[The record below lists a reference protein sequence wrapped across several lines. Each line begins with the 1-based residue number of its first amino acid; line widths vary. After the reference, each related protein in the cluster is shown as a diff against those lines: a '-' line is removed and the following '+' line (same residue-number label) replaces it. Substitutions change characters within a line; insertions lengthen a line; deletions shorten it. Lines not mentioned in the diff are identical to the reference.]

1 MIRKNAV
8 PFYRD
13 IRILKYLW
21 QVGFGL
27 LVIGGFVY
35 LFNNMTVGL
44 QKQGVTLGLSFM
56 KGIASFDIGE
66 QLIPFARTDSYIRAF
81 FVGIL
86 NTLFVSVVSI
96 FFATILG
103 FVIGI
108 SRLSNNWLV
117 KNLSTAYLEIFRNFS
132 LLVFL
137 MFWYLGVFLK
147 LPKIQD
153 SIIWF
158 NNIYLTNRGVAIPW
172 IQPGATYQTYLLIL
186 IGTLIF
192 SVGLSKFL
200 RLKFPHSSGFGRF
213 WAAVIFFSVIA
224 LIIYLFL
231 SPKPF
236 TFESPYITDTK
247 IKNLKGGIILSP
259 EFMALATGLI
269 LYTAAFIGEIV
280 RAGILSVSKGQFE
293 AAKALGFNN
302 WLTLRLIV
310 VPQALKVVIPPLTSQ
325 YLNIIKNSSL
335 GIAIGYSDV
344 FYISSTIINQS
355 GHAVEAI
362 TLVMITYLV
371 FSLSTSIF
379 MNWYNKKNK
388 LVER

>member
-1 MIRKNAV
+1 MIEKRTI

-21 QVGFGL
+21 QVVFGL
-27 LVIGGFVY
+27 FIIGGFIY
-35 LFNNMTVGL
+35 FFNNMLAGL
-44 QKQGVTLGLSFM
+44 QKQGVTLGISFM
-56 KGIASFDIGE
+56 NGIASFDIGE
-66 QLIPFARTDSYIRAF
+66 QLIPYARTDSYTRAF
-81 FVGIL
+81 LVGIL
-86 NTLFVSVVSI
+86 NTLFVSIVSI
-96 FFATILG
+96 IFATIFG
-103 FVIGI
+103 FILGI
-108 SRLSNNWLV
+108 SRISNNWLV
-117 KNLSTAYLEIFRNFS
+117 KNLSRAYLEVFRNFS

-147 LPKIQD
+147 LPKIQE

-158 NNIYLTNRGVAIPW
+158 DHIYLTNRGVAIPW
-172 IQPGATYQTYLLIL
+172 IIPRTTFNSFLTSLAGALIL
-186 IGTLIF
+186 A
-192 SVGLSKFL
+192 VGLSFLLKRKFNKITDFQ
-200 RLKFPHSSGFGRF
+200 RLLFVSL
-213 WAAVIFFSVIA
+213 FFLGVA
-224 LIIYLFL
+224 LIGYFV
-231 SPKPF
+231 PATKPF
-236 TFESPYITDTK
+236 VIDLPFITETK

-259 EFMALATGLI
+259 EFMALATGLV

-293 AAKALGFNN
+293 ASKALGLNN

-310 VPQALKVVIPPLTSQ
+310 IPQALKVVIPPLTSQ

-362 TLVMITYLV
+362 TLVMATYLI
-371 FSLSTSIF
+371 FSLSTSLF
-379 MNWYNKKNK
+379 MNWYNQKNK